1 MSTKQE
7 QPTKTKSVD
16 TTEIDNWN
24 SKFFKLD
31 RRMARKIKFEED
43 KLTQKEPPKT
53 SKLPDTPLP
62 NIPAPYPRKKEI
74 DSNISDIKKLPVEE
88 RKVRWDKELK
98 SLDEIG
104 QKLIVDK
111 AYNNDA
117 KKPIALDFKN
127 GRDTIQAEM
136 ANDVNDIKNLKIQ
149 RKKTVTDQLDPIKQ
163 SMSQVEKLGS
173 DKGEVSQ
180 AVMEY
185 NMTKAQLLKA
195 LSQDM
200 TEDNFK
206 LGDAAVKQLK
216 TATEKAL
223 AVDQAKRDRIGKSQ
237 QTVNSLAPNLKP
249 DDNSFPK
256 GSTKTIAKDTSRPVL
271 GSGPLFKQVIK
282 GLEAVEQSTDEK
294 NLTALENA
302 AKAYLADFDKRVA
315 EGQSSGKPFKP
326 DKITT
331 TKAQTCRDALEKVR
345 KLRVTRDIQD
355 GLQKLS
361 KNPRSPDEEADL
373 NRLKAKMI
381 VESGGGKQLDSTESG
396 ASESFFLTD
405 PTTKQKN
412 FIFKPSD
419 GEFDAGYGWKK
430 GGGAPREVALSAVN
444 DALKNSI
451 GLDCGVSQ
459 TTLVKANSPSLSTQ
473 RNGNNPE
480 RVGAIQ
486 NFVPS
491 DKTMTHKLDSNK
503 PGYDKTFI
511 NQIPPE
517 EIEKVALLDFVTL
530 QMDRQA
536 SNLLVQPDSNG
547 APRLTPIDAG
557 NAMPSRKAFEASRR
571 MFTNNAVLGGDEAKK
586 PFSADA
592 LKKIDDMDE
601 KAIVASMKKANT
613 DMAKVDPESG
623 KAVDDETIEMTR
635 RSVLF
640 LKQAAKVLTKAE
652 IADAYA
658 YQFQNVLDAD
668 AKDLDKAIKA
678 AIKAQQD
685 KAGLIDAV
693 NKFPNNKTV
702 FSDLGWPE
710 DEMLPMGNEDP
721 GRLLDILTNRKPCP
735 TTVKQINEIIAKVG
749 LKNFDTDPNTI
760 PSLRQR
766 LVAVRSKMNNMDND
780 AVLNDPEL
788 DKKAKKVGAEF
799 FVLSPK
805 GEKKPMAPITKVDR
819 AREINDYLATNG
831 DDLLK
836 KRGKSPGK
844 MSFEE
849 KYFEFL
855 GGQDLIEELE
865 KKGMNPYNGAKIEY
879 KISDLKDYR
888 EYLALGGDDVYYT
901 LGCPQN
907 KEVTINNRNNF
918 IKQKLALK

>member
-1 MSTKQE
+1 MSTEQKQ
-7 QPTKTKSVD
+7 PPKTKSVD
-16 TTEIDNWN
+16 TTTIDNWN
-24 SKFFKLD
+24 LQFFKLN
-31 RRMARKIKFEED
+31 RRMARKIDFEED
-43 KLTQKEPPKT
+43 KFAQKQPPQRPEGPM
-53 SKLPDTPLP
+53 PDM
-62 NIPAPYPRKKEI
+62 PAPYPGKKEI
-74 DSNISDIKKLPVEE
+74 DSNISKVKALPVEE
-88 RKVRWDKELK
+88 RKAKWEFELK
-98 SLDEIG
+98 SLDELG
-104 QKLIVDK
+104 KKLLTDK
-111 AYNNDA
+111 AYNNDT
-117 KKPIALDFKN
+117 KKPIALEFKN
-127 GRDTIQAEM
+127 GRERIQAEI
-136 ANDVNDIKNLKIQ
+136 ANDVNEIKNFKIQ
-149 RKKTVTDQLDPIKQ
+149 RKKTVTDQLDSIKQ

-180 AVMEY
+180 AVMAY
-185 NMTKAQLLKA
+185 NSAKAQLLKA
-195 LSQDM
+195 LTQDM
-200 TEDNFK
+200 TDDNLK
-206 LGDAAVKQLK
+206 TADAAVKQLK
-216 TATEKAL
+216 AATEKAL

-256 GSTKTIAKDTSRPVL
+256 GVAKTIGKDTSRPVL

-282 GLEAVEQSTDEK
+282 GLEAVEESSDEK
-294 NLTALENA
+294 NLTLLENA
-302 AKAYLADFDKRVA
+302 AKAYLADYDKRVA
-315 EGQSSGKPFKP
+315 DGQKSGKPFRP

-331 TKAQTCRDALEKVR
+331 TKADTCRDALEKVR

-355 GLQKLS
+355 GLQKLP
-361 KNPRSPDEEADL
+361 KNPRSPDEEAGL

-381 VESGGGKQLDSTESG
+381 VESGGGKQLDSSESG

-405 PTTKQKN
+405 PTTKEKN

-430 GGGAPREVALSAVN
+430 GGGAPREVALSAVSES
-444 DALKNSI
+444 LKNSL

-459 TTLVKANSPSLSTQ
+459 TTLVKVNSPSVATE
-473 RNGNNPE
+473 RNGKNPE

-491 DKTMTHKLDSNK
+491 NKALTEKLDINK
-503 PGYDKTFI
+503 PGYDKSFI

-536 SNLLVQPDSNG
+536 SNLLVQPDSTG

-586 PFSADA
+586 PFSPEA

-601 KAIVASMKKANT
+601 NAIVAAMKKANT
-613 DMAKVDPESG
+613 EMAKVDPQSG
-623 KAVDDETIEMTR
+623 TAVEDETIEMTR

-668 AKDLDKAIKA
+668 AKNVDKAIKD
-678 AIKAQQD
+678 AIKAQQA
-685 KAGLIDAV
+685 KGGLLDAID
-693 NKFPNNKTV
+693 KFPNGKTV
-702 FSDLGWPE
+702 FADLGWPA
-710 DEMLPMGNEDP
+710 DELYSMRSEDP
-721 GRLLDILTNRKPCP
+721 ARLLDILTNGKQCP
-735 TTVKQINEIIAKVG
+735 ATVKEINEIIAKVG

-760 PSLRQR
+760 PSLAKR
-766 LVAVRSKMNNMDND
+766 LIEVRSKKVNLEYDEIL
-780 AVLNDPEL
+780 ADPEL

-799 FVLSPK
+799 VTVSPK
-805 GEKKPMAPITKVDR
+805 GEKKPMTSAKAKADR
-819 AREINDYLATNG
+819 GKEVNDYLAAGG
-831 DDLLK
+831 DDALK
-836 KRGKSPGK
+836 KRGKSPSK
-844 MSFEE
+844 MTFQE
-849 KYFEFL
+849 KYFESL
-855 GGQDLIEELE
+855 GGDELLAE
-865 KKGMNPYNGAKIEY
+865 LAKKGLNPYDGTKLEY
-879 KISDLKDYR
+879 KISDLQDYQ
-888 EYLALGGDDVYYT
+888 EYLKLGGDDVYYT

-918 IKQKLALK
+918 MKQKLAMKK

>member
-1 MSTKQE
+1 MSTEQKQ
-7 QPTKTKSVD
+7 PPKTKSVD
-16 TTEIDNWN
+16 TTTIDNWN
-24 SKFFKLD
+24 SKFFQLD

-43 KLTQKEPPKT
+43 KQKQPPQKTQPQ
-53 SKLPDTPLP
+53 PDTTLP
-62 NIPAPYPRKKEI
+62 KAPFPGKKEI
-74 DSNISDIKKLPVEE
+74 DANISEVKKLPVEE
-88 RKVRWDKELK
+88 RKAKWEEEIKA
-98 SLDEIG
+98 LDILG
-104 QKLIVDK
+104 QKLLNDK
-111 AYNNDA
+111 TRSNDD
-117 KKPIALDFKN
+117 KKPLALELKN
-127 GRDTIQAEM
+127 GRERIQAEM

-149 RKKTVTDQLDPIKQ
+149 RKKTVTDQLDPIKP

-180 AVMEY
+180 AVLAY
-185 NMTKAQLLKA
+185 NSAKAQLLKA
-195 LSQDM
+195 LTLDM

-206 LGDAAVKQLK
+206 TADAAVKQLK
-216 TATEKAL
+216 SATEKAL

-237 QTVNSLAPNLKP
+237 QTINSLGPNLKP

-256 GSTKTIAKDTSRPVL
+256 GSTKAIGKETDRTVI
-271 GSGPLFKQVIK
+271 GHGPLFKQVIK
-282 GLEAVEQSTDEK
+282 GLEAVEQSPDDK

-302 AKAYLADFDKRVA
+302 AKTYLADYDKRVA
-315 EGQSSGKPFKP
+315 EGQSSGKLFKP

-331 TKAQTCRDALEKVR
+331 KKAETCRDALEKAR

-355 GLQKLS
+355 GLQKLP

-381 VESGGGKQLDSTESG
+381 VESGGSKQLDSTESG

-405 PTTKQKN
+405 PTTKEKN

-430 GGGAPREVALSAVN
+430 GGGAPREVVLSAVSES
-444 DALKNSI
+444 LKNSL
-451 GLDCGVSQ
+451 GLDCGVSN
-459 TTLVKANSPSLSTQ
+459 TTLVKVNSPSVATD
-473 RNGNNPE
+473 RNGKNPE

-491 DKTMTHKLDSNK
+491 DKTLTNKLDPNK
-503 PGYDKTFI
+503 QPGYDKNFI

-536 SNLLVQPDSNG
+536 SNLLVQPDSTG

-571 MFTNNAVLGGDEAKK
+571 MFTNNAVLGGDEAQK

-601 KAIVASMKKANT
+601 NAIVAAMKKANT
-613 DMAKVDPESG
+613 EMAKVDPNAG
-623 KAVDDETIEMTR
+623 AAVEDETIEMTR

-658 YQFQNVLDAD
+658 YQFQDVLDAKPND
-668 AKDLDKAIKA
+668 VDKAIKA

-685 KAGLIDAV
+685 KVGLLDAV
-693 NKFPNNKTV
+693 DKFPNNKTL

-710 DEMLPMGNEDP
+710 DEMLTLRSEDP
-721 GRLLDILTNRKPCP
+721 ARLLDILTNNKQCP
-735 TTVKQINEIIAKVG
+735 ATVKHINEVIAKVG

-760 PSLRQR
+760 PSLKKRKIE
-766 LVAVRSKMNNMDND
+766 VDNKVTNMEND
-780 AVLNDPEL
+780 KVLADPEL

-799 FVLSPK
+799 VTIVAK
-805 GEKKPMAPITKVDR
+805 TGEKKPMAPMFKAAR
-819 AREINDYLATNG
+819 AKEINEFLALGG
-831 DDLLK
+831 DDALK
-836 KRGKSPGK
+836 KRGKSPSK
-844 MSFEE
+844 MTFEE
-849 KYFEFL
+849 KYFESL
-855 GGQDLIEELE
+855 GGDERLAEMAT
-865 KKGMNPYNGAKIEY
+865 KGLNPYDGAKLEY
-879 KISDLKDYR
+879 KISDLKEYD

-918 IKQKLALK
+918 IKQKLALKK